1 MPSLAEGARAAGR
14 DVASIPVVAGSCFVT
29 GRDGDELAG
38 QREAQRRKFAFLYS
52 TPAYRP
58 TLELCGYL
66 GLQDELSRL
75 VRSGDWGALGSV
87 VSDEV
92 LDEIQPSATYDELP
106 ALVTR
111 RLSGLVSGFVL
122 PPPDDPADD
131 DRFRKVVAA
140 IQAID

>member
-1 MPSLAEGARAAGR
+1 MSSPRAER
-14 DVASIPVVAGSCFVT
+14 
-29 GRDGDELAG
+29 
-38 QREAQRRKFAFLYS
+38 AQRRKFAFLYS

-58 TLELCGYL
+58 TLELCGYP
-66 GLQDELSRL
+66 GLQDELRRA
-75 VRSGDWGALGSV
+75 VHSGDWEALGSV

-140 IQAID
+140 SPGHRLNTRGAIAAGRLTENELP